1 MRIHWIIGA
10 TLIGLASTLIAC
22 EDPSNVG
29 IGLVGEEGGTPF
41 IVDIPGATVSA
52 EPTRDLTGNA
62 ARFLTGSVFD
72 PLLGTTTATAYVDF
86 FATASADFQA
96 STVDTVVLRLKRD
109 YLYGDTTATI
119 TLMLRAMSE
128 DWSAEDVPADTTL
141 EPGDVILEGF
151 TFSAA
156 DTLIEVPLPSD
167 WVAANDEVFRSDDFL
182 TAFNGFQL
190 TTTAGNVVVG
200 FNRDDSSLL
209 AVTASEDTTIFN
221 ITKNLSTYVQ
231 QADGADLPPDVLLI
245 RDGTGPMGRLTFDF
259 ARDSTR
265 QQFLNRVVVQLP
277 AVEDVLAANTP
288 SNFHR
293 PLLSTLNLRGV
304 DETSG
309 NAATLVSSATLSDGV
324 VAFESADLR
333 TIVQRLL
340 FDEAP
345 ITHFTIEAPATDN
358 TLNVLLVRIPPAEDA
373 PRARLTLT
381 PTDN

>member
-1 MRIHWIIGA
+1 MRIDWIIGA
-10 TLIGLASTLIAC
+10 LLIGLASTLIAC

-52 EPTRDLTGNA
+52 EPTHDLTGNA

-119 TLMLRAMSE
+119 TLMLRAMPE

-156 DTLIEVPLPSD
+156 DTLIEVPLPAD
-167 WVAANDEVFRSDDFL
+167 WVAANDEVLRSDDFL

-190 TTTAGNVVVG
+190 TTTAGNAVVG
-200 FNRDDSSLL
+200 FNGDDSSLL
-209 AVTASEDTTIFN
+209 AVTASEDTTIFS

-265 QQFLNRVVVQLP
+265 QQVLNRVVVQLP

-288 SNFHR
+288 ANFHR

-324 VAFESADLR
+324 IAFESADLR

-340 FDEAP
+340 FDETP